1 MRDVSNRLT
10 YLNSQPSADGAVQG
24 DYKTF
29 MRWFGWR
36 KYIIG
41 GRL

>member
-29 MRWFGWR
+29 MRWSLA
-36 KYIIG
+36 G
-41 GRL
+41 GSTL